1 MTRKKD
7 LTKLGLSSSSLNIYN
22 LKCFW
27 KIRFRF
33 VPVENVEKKIG
44 TSLTFIRTE
53 CPKRNF
59 VFYFLKPKC
68 SFKLI
73 FYNNFWLCG
82 LSFFFGKWE

>member
-7 LTKLGLSSSSLNIYN
+7 FTKLGLSSSSLNIYN

-44 TSLTFIRTE
+44 TSH
-53 CPKRNF
+53 CNF
-59 VFYFLKPKC
+59 
-68 SFKLI
+68 
-73 FYNNFWLCG
+73 
-82 LSFFFGKWE
+82 